1 MNLSSLVA
9 IALSLVLFLSTC
21 FVCVT
26 MTGRPSEELKNM
38 IVCLYFQSQQ
48 GSYFS
53 NAYNAT
59 HEDQVDKDGE
69 VISNLHS
76 DMDDVHESVDTPQ
89 PAVDTAAV
97 HLRNIVMRLGFLDEM
112 KRNIT
117 LEGTV
122 TCPAPAP
129 LARRWSSTF
138 VGVKFCCRRA
148 KIL

>member
-1 MNLSSLVA
+1 MNLSSLMA
-9 IALSLVLFLSTC
+9 IALSLVLLLSTC

-76 DMDDVHESVDTPQ
+76 DMDDVHGSVDTPQ
-89 PAVDTAAV
+89 PAVGTV
-97 HLRNIVMRLGFLDEM
+97 HLRNIAMRLGFLDEM
-112 KRNIT
+112 KRN
-117 LEGTV
+117 
-122 TCPAPAP
+122 
-129 LARRWSSTF
+129 STNI
-138 VGVKFCCRRA
+138 R
-148 KIL
+148 